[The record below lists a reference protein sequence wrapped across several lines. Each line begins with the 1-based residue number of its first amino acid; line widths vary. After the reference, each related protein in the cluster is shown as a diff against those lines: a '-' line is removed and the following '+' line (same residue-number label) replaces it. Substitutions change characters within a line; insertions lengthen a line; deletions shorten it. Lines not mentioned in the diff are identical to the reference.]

1 MLNYAGL
8 SSLTPREVA
17 GSAARVLRFF
27 DLAGHERFSKTLL
40 CGLTALLPDYV
51 LLCVSAAAAGVSW
64 VTREHLAVALALGI
78 PVFVAVTTAD
88 LAPAGA
94 VQQVADEMRW
104 VGACTA
110 VAQRPAAALL
120 PAGWLADWPSFQPCC
135 GLNRPVLPITAPA

>member
-78 PVFVAVTTAD
+78 PVFVAVTKAD
-88 LAPAGA
+88 LVPAGA

-104 VGACTA
+104 VGAGEGRGGA
-110 VAQRPAAALL
+110 RRRA
-120 PAGWLADWPSFQPCC
+120 AGWLAGWLACLSALLCTKD
-135 GLNRPVLPITAPA
+135 AH